1 MSAEVEII
9 CRLCGLSCEQSINI
23 FDRLASVNM
32 LQYKI
37 MQLLDIAVG
46 KSDKLPHSVCLSC
59 VTKLDSLWC
68 FKNTCHQVQIKLRK
82 MIVVDQSNLPEYDR
96 LQSELDRELLNLV
109 NLNHKTLNSS
119 KNTSAS
125 DTSIFPRLSM
135 EGGNVVYQHQTVSK
149 IIESA
154 SVSVNVEEDVQIGD
168 KTVLQSNPNSDDESE
183 GDIEDNLMSI
193 VSEGSANVD
202 VNEVSKDSEQ
212 IMCNDS
218 SNVLEQNDETN
229 TRNTVPIVSEEVA
242 NVQSSIVNDVSENSE
257 QIMCDDSSSVLEKGD
272 SNARN
277 TIPIVGEEDA
287 NSHCIV
293 NQDFN
298 DVSEDTRDDSSSVEN
313 DTNSRYSIEGSSLDA
328 TSNVEIVQLFKDH
341 YYRMETN
348 SNSDLLSNRIPYL
361 TVESQMGTK
370 HMIYTVSPDV
380 SKFDSEHDYLIDK
393 LYLELKMFDLE
404 NPNVGRILTE
414 WLNNLLKGEISL
426 MPYYFVW
433 LDTSKLN
440 VSFRCIICK
449 KVISMKK
456 RFVMKHIA
464 DHLLWICPVCGK
476 FCRTQTN
483 LRNHLHQHSSP
494 TLECSTCG
502 KNLGSDIEK
511 YKVHKRGHYK
521 FRCPPCQFECCDEEK
536 WLKHLEKDRKN
547 NELCSPDCSLFYE
560 SIDKFRD
567 HVLALA
573 TLGGYVCGA
582 CGMAYHC
589 EEYLKLH
596 LKVHGLEHGSK
607 TTCEE
612 SLENNDTSFR
622 MKLDSFANSSNEKRF
637 DTMQKILANEI
648 DVKEFQNSR
657 IMTGGKVTTAFICFK
672 CGRGVKTEKKFRIHI
687 ENHISMTCYHCK
699 RDMRELINFK
709 THLKRCSFKKRKC
722 VSCKNEI
729 WLNTSKE
736 YIEHVTL
743 HQKRKICIY
752 CQVIKNHPQQL
763 SRHIESVHVSEPKS
777 WFCDICNETLV
788 VSYKQLQHFRF
799 RHMADK
805 HPEKSD
811 TYICEV
817 CGKTFKL
824 KGELNKHKLLHKTV
838 DKPNF
843 ICAYCN
849 KSFDR
854 KDHLISHIR
863 RHMNEKSF
871 ECAICKKCFNR
882 ATSLQKHRK
891 DMHSVKKHVC
901 HVCDKR
907 FTYPSA
913 LNDHMRRAHEKCS
926 FRKPGI
932 SADC

>member
-9 CRLCGLSCEQSINI
+9 CRLCGLTCKQEQSIHI

-96 LQSELDRELLNLV
+96 LQSELDRQLLNLV
-109 NLNHKTLNSS
+109 NLNNKTLISS

-125 DTSIFPRLSM
+125 DPFIFPGLLM
-135 EGGNVVYQHQTVSK
+135 KGGNVVYQHQTVLE

-168 KTVLQSNPNSDDESE
+168 KTVLQRNPNSDDDDDSE

-193 VSEGSANVD
+193 VNKEIANEEYNVNIDVD
-202 VNEVSKDSEQ
+202 DVSK
-212 IMCNDS
+212 
-218 SNVLEQNDETN
+218 
-229 TRNTVPIVSEEVA
+229 
-242 NVQSSIVNDVSENSE
+242 NSE
-257 QIMCDDSSSVLEKGD
+257 QIMCDDSSSVLE
-272 SNARN
+272 
-277 TIPIVGEEDA
+277 
-287 NSHCIV
+287 
-293 NQDFN
+293 Q
-298 DVSEDTRDDSSSVEN
+298 N
-313 DTNSRYSIEGSSLDA
+313 DTNSRNAIESFSLDA
-328 TSNVEIVQLFKDH
+328 TSNLGIVQSSKDH

-348 SNSDLLSNRIPYL
+348 NNSDLLSNRIPYL

-370 HMIYTVSPDV
+370 HMVYTVSPDI
-380 SKFDSEHDYLIDK
+380 SKFDSEHDYLVDK
-393 LYLELKMFDLE
+393 LYLELDVFDLE

-414 WLNNLLKGEISL
+414 WLNNLLNGEISL
-426 MPYYFVW
+426 MPYYFGW
-433 LDTSKLN
+433 LDKSKLN

-449 KVISMKK
+449 HVIHRNK
-456 RFVMKHIA
+456 RFVMNHLA

-476 FCRTQTN
+476 FCRTITN

-494 TLECSTCG
+494 TFECSTCG

-521 FRCPPCQFECCDEEK
+521 CRCPPCQFECCDEEK

-607 TTCEE
+607 STCEE

-622 MKLDSFANSSNEKRF
+622 MKLDRFANSSNEKRF

-672 CGRGVKTEKKFRIHI
+672 CGRGVKTEKRFRIHI
-687 ENHISMTCYHCK
+687 ENHISMTCYQCK
-699 RDMRELINFK
+699 RGMSRFIDFK

-736 YIEHVTL
+736 YIEHMSL

-752 CQVIKNHPQQL
+752 CQVIKDPEPL

-788 VSYKQLQHFRF
+788 VSYKQLNYFRS

-805 HPEKSD
+805 HPEKLD

-824 KGELNKHKLLHKTV
+824 KDDLYLHKLSHKTV
-838 DKPNF
+838 DKPNL

-849 KSFDR
+849 KNFGK
-854 KDHLISHIR
+854 KDSLISHIQ

-871 ECAICKKCFNR
+871 ECAVCKKCFNR
-882 ATSLQKHRK
+882 SSSLDKHRK

-901 HVCDKR
+901 HLCDKR

>member
-1 MSAEVEII
+1 MSAQVEII
-9 CRLCGLSCEQSINI
+9 CRLCGLSCEQTIHI

-82 MIVVDQSNLPEYDR
+82 MIVVGQSNLPEYDR

-109 NLNHKTLNSS
+109 NLNHKTLISS

-125 DTSIFPRLSM
+125 DSSIFPRLSM

-154 SVSVNVEEDVQIGD
+154 SVSVNVEEDVQIGY
-168 KTVLQSNPNSDDESE
+168 KTVSQSNPNSDDDSE
-183 GDIEDNLMSI
+183 GNIEDNLMS
-193 VSEGSANVD
+193 
-202 VNEVSKDSEQ
+202 
-212 IMCNDS
+212 
-218 SNVLEQNDETN
+218 L
-229 TRNTVPIVSEEVA
+229 VSEESA
-242 NVQSSIVNDVSENSE
+242 NEECSVNDVSKNSE
-257 QIMCDDSSSVLEKGD
+257 QILCDDSSSVLEQSD
-272 SNARN
+272 DTNAGNRM
-277 TIPIVGEEDA
+277 PIVSEEDA
-287 NSHCIV
+287 NAQCSV
-293 NQDFN
+293 NL
-298 DVSEDTRDDSSSVEN
+298 DVDDINVSGDTRDCDSSSVLKQN
-313 DTNSRYSIEGSSLDA
+313 DTNSRNAIESSSLDA

-370 HMIYTVSPDV
+370 HMIYTVSPDI
-380 SKFDSEHDYLIDK
+380 SKFDSEHDYLVDK
-393 LYLELKMFDLE
+393 LYLEMKMFDLE

-414 WLNNLLKGEISL
+414 WLNNLLNGEISL
-426 MPYYFVW
+426 MPYYFGW
-433 LDTSKLN
+433 LDKSKLN

-449 KVISMKK
+449 KVIPRNK
-456 RFVMKHIA
+456 RFVMNHLA

-476 FCRTQTN
+476 FCRNITK
-483 LRNHLHQHSSP
+483 LRNHLLQHLSP
-494 TLECSTCG
+494 TFECSTCG
-502 KNLGSDIEK
+502 KNFGSDIEK

-672 CGRGVKTEKKFRIHI
+672 CGQGVKTEKKFRIHI
-687 ENHISMTCYHCK
+687 ENHISMTCYQCK
-699 RDMRELINFK
+699 RDMRELIHFK

-752 CQVIKNHPQQL
+752 CQVIKDPEPL

-788 VSYKQLQHFRF
+788 VSYKQLNHFRS

-805 HPEKSD
+805 HPEKLD

-817 CGKTFKL
+817 CGKTFKM
-824 KGELNKHKLLHKTV
+824 KGVLNKHKLSHKSV

-849 KSFDR
+849 KSFGR
-854 KDHLISHIR
+854 KDLLISHIR

-882 ATSLQKHRK
+882 FSSLDKHRK

>member
-109 NLNHKTLNSS
+109 NLNHKTLISS

-125 DTSIFPRLSM
+125 DSSIFPRLSM

-154 SVSVNVEEDVQIGD
+154 SVSVNVEEDVQIGY
-168 KTVLQSNPNSDDESE
+168 KTVSQSNPNSDDDSE
-183 GDIEDNLMSI
+183 GNIEDNLMSI
-193 VSEGSANVD
+193 VSEESANEECSVNIDVD
-202 VNEVSKDSEQ
+202 NVSK
-212 IMCNDS
+212 
-218 SNVLEQNDETN
+218 
-229 TRNTVPIVSEEVA
+229 
-242 NVQSSIVNDVSENSE
+242 NSE
-257 QIMCDDSSSVLEKGD
+257 QIMCDDSSCVLD
-272 SNARN
+272 HDDLNARN
-277 TIPIVGEEDA
+277 RMPIVSEEDA
-287 NSHCIV
+287 NAQCSV
-293 NQDFN
+293 NL
-298 DVSEDTRDDSSSVEN
+298 DVDINVSGDTKDCDSSSVLKQN
-313 DTNSRYSIEGSSLDA
+313 DTNSRNSIESSSLDA

-370 HMIYTVSPDV
+370 HMIYTVSPDI
-380 SKFDSEHDYLIDK
+380 SKFDNEHDYLVDK
-393 LYLELKMFDLE
+393 LYLELDVFDLE

-414 WLNNLLKGEISL
+414 WLNNLLNGEISL
-426 MPYYFVW
+426 MPYYFGW
-433 LDTSKLN
+433 LDKSKLN
-440 VSFRCIICK
+440 VSFRCILCK
-449 KVISMKK
+449 RVISINK

-476 FCRTQTN
+476 FCRTITN

-494 TLECSTCG
+494 TFECSTCG
-502 KNLGSDIEK
+502 ENLGSDIEK

-788 VSYKQLQHFRF
+788 VSYKQLNHFRS

-805 HPEKSD
+805 HPEKLD

-849 KSFDR
+849 KNFGKKES
-854 KDHLISHIR
+854 LISHIQ

-882 ATSLQKHRK
+882 FSSLDKHRK